1 MPNLKV
7 LKTILKYVGLLA
19 IALGLLYLAFRGTNF
34 DDVIDNLANA
44 NYTYVIVSIVMG
56 YAAVISRG
64 YRWLLLLEPIG
75 YKPRVWSSIHAVSF
89 GYMFN
94 IFVPRGGELGRCGVM
109 SRAENIPA
117 DKLLG
122 TVILERVIDFMFLI
136 LLVGTAF
143 VLNIDEFYKIL
154 NTDLEIEASPAD
166 PSQFDLVLDS
176 ILYYVK
182 IILVALLTAGAL
194 FGIIVLIFFR
204 DRLVNNPKFGV
215 VRNLWNGIKEG
226 FASIKKLDKKKQF
239 IAHSIF
245 IWVMYYFM
253 VYVCF
258 FSLPE
263 TAHLTVAD
271 GFFIMMAASLGIVI
285 PAPGGIG
292 SYHYLVTL
300 ALVVIGLDKS
310 IGFSF
315 ATIVHTSQT
324 IMLLLSGIIAVI
336 YFAVIKKKDKID
348 TDKATEA

>member
-1 MPNLKV
+1 MINLSQADYTWV
-7 LKTILKYVGLLA
+7 IL
-19 IALGLLYLAFRGTNF
+19 
-34 DDVIDNLANA
+34 
-44 NYTYVIVSIVMG
+44 SIIMG

-64 YRWLLLLEPIG
+64 YRWILLLEPIG
-75 YKPRVWSSIHAVSF
+75 YKPRIWSSIHAVGF

-109 SRAENIPA
+109 SKAEKIPA

-122 TVILERVIDFMFLI
+122 TVILERVIDFAFLI
-136 LLVGTAF
+136 VVVVLAF
-143 VLNIDEFYKIL
+143 LLNIDEFFNIL
-154 NTDLEIEASPAD
+154 NTDIEIEATPVN
-166 PSQFDLVLDS
+166 PSQFDLILDQ
-176 ILYYVK
+176 ILHSLK
-182 IILVALLTAGAL
+182 LILMGIGAIGAALGL
-194 FGIIVLIFFR
+194 IMIIFFR
-204 DRLVNNPKFGV
+204 EKIVNHPKFAI
-215 VRNLWNGIKEG
+215 VRNLWIGIKEG

-245 IWVMYYFM
+245 IWVMYYSM
-253 VYVCF
+253 VYICF

-263 TAHLTVAD
+263 TSGLTISD

-300 ALVVIGLDKS
+300 ALVVIGLEKS

-324 IMLLLSGIIAVI
+324 IMLLSSGLIGLV
-336 YFAVIKKKDKID
+336 YFSLTRKKDKL
-348 TDKATEA
+348 KSKQ

>member
-1 MPNLKV
+1 MPNLKFLKTV
-7 LKTILKYVGLLA
+7 LKYTLFIA
-19 IALGLLYLAFRGTNF
+19 IALFLLYLAFRGTNF
-34 DDVIDNLANA
+34 DELIENLSQADYTWVI
-44 NYTYVIVSIVMG
+44 ISIAMG
-56 YAAVISRG
+56 YAALISRG

-75 YKPRVWSSIHAVSF
+75 YKPRVWSSISAVGF

-122 TVILERVIDFMFLI
+122 TVILERVIDFVFLI
-136 LLVGTAF
+136 LVVAIAF
-143 VLNIDEFYKIL
+143 VLNIDEFFKIL
-154 NTDLEIEASPAD
+154 NTDIEIEGSTAD
-166 PSQFDLVLDS
+166 PTQFDLLLDQ
-176 ILYYVK
+176 ILHYLK
-182 IILVALLTAGAL
+182 IVFIGLAAAGTAFGLIMLV
-194 FGIIVLIFFR
+194 FFR
-204 DRLVNNPKFGV
+204 EKVINHPKFAV
-215 VRNLWNGIKEG
+215 VRNLWIGIKEG

-245 IWVMYYFM
+245 IWVMYYLM
-253 VYVCF
+253 VYICF
-258 FSLPE
+258 LSLPE
-263 TAHLTVAD
+263 TSGLNVSD

-300 ALVVIGLDKS
+300 ALVVIGLEKS

-324 IMLLLSGIIAVI
+324 IMLLLSGLIGLV
-336 YFAVIKKKDKID
+336 YFSITRKKDRL
-348 TDKATEA
+348 KAK